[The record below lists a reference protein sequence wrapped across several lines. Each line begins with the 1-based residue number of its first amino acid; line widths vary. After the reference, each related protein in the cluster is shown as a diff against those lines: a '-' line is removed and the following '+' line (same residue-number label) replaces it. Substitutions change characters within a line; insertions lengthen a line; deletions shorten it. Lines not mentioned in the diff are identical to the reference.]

1 MSNAGTLDPDD
12 IIDIHLEP
20 AAARTSSY
28 FNAPDADVTIRSS
41 DNVYFKLHKK
51 YLECTTAAFPP
62 AELVT
67 DAKEIIHLT
76 EGGDTLEILF
86 QAIYPRPFPSLKDLK
101 FDDIMLLAEA
111 AEKYQVFSM
120 IYACK
125 IHLREVLY
133 PSCSSLCYD
142 GPSLQSKRKRL
153 LAHAV
158 KHDNLEM
165 VRELQPLLINIP
177 LSEVADIL
185 PYGSFKSWVGPS
197 I

>member
-1 MSNAGTLDPDD
+1 MSLSTLEALDF
-12 IIDIHLEP
+12 IDVIDQEP
-20 AAARTSSY
+20 APARTSSY

-41 DNVYFKLHKK
+41 DNVYFIF
-51 YLECTTAAFPP
+51 ECTTAAFPP

-67 DAKEIIHLT
+67 DAKEIVYLT

-111 AEKYQVFSM
+111 AEKYQVFLM
-120 IYACK
+120 IYAS
-125 IHLREVLY
+125 IARRGEVLY
-133 PSCSSLCYD
+133 PSCSSWCYD
-142 GPSLQSKRKRL
+142 GPSLQSKRRRL

-158 KHDNLEM
+158 KHDDLEM

-177 LSEVADIL
+177 LSEVADIFFHMS
-185 PYGSFKSWVGPS
+185 PSRVG
-197 I
+197 

>member
-1 MSNAGTLDPDD
+1 MFHDQIPV
-12 IIDIHLEP
+12 
-20 AAARTSSY
+20 
-28 FNAPDADVTIRSS
+28 NAPDADVTIRSS

-67 DAKEIIHLT
+67 DAKEIVHLT
-76 EGGDTLEILF
+76 EGGDTLDILF
-86 QAIYPRPFPSLKDLK
+86 QAIYPRPFPSLKDLE
-101 FDDIMLLAEA
+101 FDEIMLLAEA

-125 IHLREVLY
+125 IHLRCVQIH
-133 PSCSSLCYD
+133 S
-142 GPSLQSKRKRL
+142 RRRL

-158 KHDNLEM
+158 KHDDLEM

-185 PYGSFKSWVGPS
+185 PYESFKSWVGPS